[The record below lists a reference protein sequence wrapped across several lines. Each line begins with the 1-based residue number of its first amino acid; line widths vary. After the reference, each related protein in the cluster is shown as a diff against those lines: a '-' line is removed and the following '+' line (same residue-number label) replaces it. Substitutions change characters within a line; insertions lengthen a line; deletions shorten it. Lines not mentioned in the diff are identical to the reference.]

1 MPPRK
6 TTSTA
11 QERGGIDMGA
21 QSADSGRRLAN
32 DPIHLAHSVA
42 LRVLIVDDEASVRKV
57 MAAVLAQHNVT
68 CETAASG
75 EEALRILETHR
86 IDAVI
91 SDLQMPGMSGM
102 ELLAQVKQSY
112 PHLVFMMVTG
122 VDDIRVGIQ
131 AMRQGADDYLVKP
144 LQVDANIV
152 LASLNRALHVKRLE
166 QEVENYRHHL
176 EEIVAEQTQQ
186 LREALRQI
194 ERSYD
199 HTLEVLGAA
208 IDLRDGPTAG
218 HSRRVFLY
226 SIEIAKV
233 MGGLEKQMRNI
244 AMGAWL
250 HDIGKLAISD
260 AILLKPGP
268 LTNEE
273 REIMQHHAQIGYDLV
288 KGISF
293 LAEAAEIIFAHHERC
308 DGSGY
313 PRGLKAGE
321 IPAGAKIFAVAD
333 TFDAMT
339 SDRPYR
345 RALPFETSREVI
357 ERGAGKL
364 YDPQV
369 ANVFLNIRDETWEA
383 IRRETACIQ
392 GFGLAA
398 ASDIQALSNMVNP
411 GR

>member
-1 MPPRK
+1 M
-6 TTSTA
+6 TT
-11 QERGGIDMGA
+11 EPIPL
-21 QSADSGRRLAN
+21 ADS
-32 DPIHLAHSVA
+32 VT
-42 LRVLIVDDEASVRKV
+42 LRVLVVDDEISVRKV
-57 MAAVLAQHNVT
+57 MAAVLAQLGFP

-75 EEALRILETHR
+75 EEALRVLETQR

-102 ELLAQVKQSY
+102 ELLAKVRQSY
-112 PHLVFMMVTG
+112 PQKVFLMVTG
-122 VDDIRVGIQ
+122 VDDIRVGVE

-152 LASLNRALHVKRLE
+152 LSSLMRALHVKRLE

-226 SIEIAKV
+226 SIEIAKG
-233 MGGLEKQMRNI
+233 MGGLEDQMRNI

-250 HDIGKLAISD
+250 HDIGKLAIPD
-260 AILLKPGP
+260 AILLKPAS
-268 LTNEE
+268 LTDEE
-273 REIMQHHAQIGYDLV
+273 REIMQRHVQIGYDLV
-288 KGISF
+288 KGIPF
-293 LAEAAEIIFAHHERC
+293 LADAAEIIFAHHERC

-313 PRGLKAGE
+313 PRGLGMQE
-321 IPAGAKIFAVAD
+321 IPIGAKIFAVAD

-345 RALPFETSREVI
+345 RALPFEASREVI
-357 ERGAGKL
+357 ARGAGKQ
-364 YDPQV
+364 YDSQV
-369 ANVFLNIRDETWEA
+369 AKVFLSTPDETWKV
-383 IRRETACIQ
+383 IREETAAIQ
-392 GFGLAA
+392 AFAFA
-398 ASDIQALSNMVNP
+398 TANDIQATSKP
-411 GR
+411 AKSGDG

>member
-1 MPPRK
+1 MV
-6 TTSTA
+6 A
-11 QERGGIDMGA
+11 E
-21 QSADSGRRLAN
+21 
-32 DPIHLAHSVA
+32 PIPLAHSLT

-57 MAAVLAQHNVT
+57 MAAVLAQLGIP
-68 CETAASG
+68 CETAAGG
-75 EEALRILETHR
+75 EEALRVLETHP

-102 ELLAQVKQSY
+102 ELLAKVRQNY
-112 PHLVFMMVTG
+112 PQMVFLVVTG

-152 LASLNRALHVKRLE
+152 LASLTRALHVKRLE

-186 LREALRQI
+186 LREALCQI

-208 IDLRDGPTAG
+208 IDLRDSPTAG

-226 SIEIAKV
+226 SIEIAKA
-233 MGGLEKQMRNI
+233 MGGLENQMRNI

-260 AILLKPGP
+260 TILLKPGP
-268 LTNEE
+268 LTEEE
-273 REIMQHHAQIGYDLV
+273 REIMQRHVQIGYDLV
-288 KGISF
+288 KGIPF
-293 LAEAAEIIFAHHERC
+293 LTDAAEIIFAHHERC

-313 PRGLKAGE
+313 PRGLKTEE
-321 IPAGAKIFAVAD
+321 IPVGARIFAVAD

-357 ERGAGKL
+357 ARGTGKQ
-364 YDPQV
+364 YDSQV
-369 ANVFLNIRDETWEA
+369 ATIFLGIPEETWKV
-383 IRRETACIQ
+383 IRRETVAIQ
-392 GFGLAA
+392 AFAFA
-398 ASDIQALSNMVNP
+398 TAKDIQALRKPVKP
-411 GR
+411 VG

>member
-1 MPPRK
+1 LV
-6 TTSTA
+6 T
-11 QERGGIDMGA
+11 E
-21 QSADSGRRLAN
+21 
-32 DPIHLAHSVA
+32 PIPLAHSLT

-57 MAAVLAQHNVT
+57 MAAVLAQLGIS
-68 CETAASG
+68 CETAAGG
-75 EEALRILETHR
+75 EEALRVLETHP

-102 ELLAQVKQSY
+102 ELLAKVRQSY
-112 PHLVFMMVTG
+112 PQLVFLVVTG

-152 LASLNRALHVKRLE
+152 LASLTRALHVKRLE

-208 IDLRDGPTAG
+208 IDLRDSPTAG

-226 SIEIAKV
+226 SIEIAKA
-233 MGGLEKQMRNI
+233 MGGLENQMRNI

-250 HDIGKLAISD
+250 HDIGKLAIPD

-268 LTNEE
+268 LTDEE
-273 REIMQHHAQIGYDLV
+273 RENMQRHAQIGYDLV
-288 KGISF
+288 KGIPF
-293 LAEAAEIIFAHHERC
+293 LADAAEIIFAHHERC

-313 PRGLKAGE
+313 PRGLKTE
-321 IPAGAKIFAVAD
+321 ETPVGARIFAVAD

-345 RALPFETSREVI
+345 RALPLKTSREAI
-357 ERGAGKL
+357 ERGAGKQ
-364 YDPQV
+364 YDSQV
-369 ANVFLNIRDETWEA
+369 ARIFLSIPDETWEV
-383 IRRETACIQ
+383 IRRETEAIQ
-392 GFGLAA
+392 AFAFTT
-398 ASDIQALSNMVNP
+398 ASDIQALSKQVKS
-411 GR
+411 GGLSRE

>member
-1 MPPRK
+1 LV
-6 TTSTA
+6 T
-11 QERGGIDMGA
+11 E
-21 QSADSGRRLAN
+21 
-32 DPIHLAHSVA
+32 PIPLAHSLT

-57 MAAVLAQHNVT
+57 MAAVLAQLGIP
-68 CETAASG
+68 CETAACG
-75 EEALRILETHR
+75 EEALRVLETHR

-102 ELLAQVKQSY
+102 ELLAKVRQSY
-112 PHLVFMMVTG
+112 PQLVFLVVTG

-152 LASLNRALHVKRLE
+152 LASLTRALHVKRLE

-208 IDLRDGPTAG
+208 IDLRDSPTAG

-226 SIEIAKV
+226 SIEIAKA
-233 MGGLEKQMRNI
+233 MGGLENQMRNI

-250 HDIGKLAISD
+250 HDIGKLAIPD

-268 LTNEE
+268 LTDEE
-273 REIMQHHAQIGYDLV
+273 RENMQRHAQIGYDLV
-288 KGISF
+288 KGIPF
-293 LAEAAEIIFAHHERC
+293 LADAAEIIFAHHERC

-313 PRGLKAGE
+313 PRGLKTE
-321 IPAGAKIFAVAD
+321 ETPVGARIFAVAD

-345 RALPFETSREVI
+345 RALPLKTSREAI
-357 ERGAGKL
+357 ERGAGKQ
-364 YDPQV
+364 YDSQV
-369 ANVFLNIRDETWEA
+369 ARIFLSIPDETWEV
-383 IRRETACIQ
+383 IRRETEAIQ
-392 GFGLAA
+392 AFAFTT
-398 ASDIQALSNMVNP
+398 ASDIQALSKQVKS
-411 GR
+411 GGLSRE

>member
-1 MPPRK
+1 MATELIP
-6 TTSTA
+6 
-11 QERGGIDMGA
+11 
-21 QSADSGRRLAN
+21 
-32 DPIHLAHSVA
+32 LAHSGT

-57 MAAVLAQHNVT
+57 MAAVLAQLGIP

-75 EEALRILETHR
+75 EEALRVLETHP

-102 ELLAQVKQSY
+102 ELLAKVRQSY
-112 PHLVFMMVTG
+112 PQLVFLVVTG

-152 LASLNRALHVKRLE
+152 LASLTRALHVKRLE

-176 EEIVAEQTQQ
+176 EEIVAEQTQK

-226 SIEIAKV
+226 SIEIAKA
-233 MGGLEKQMRNI
+233 MGGLENQMRNI

-250 HDIGKLAISD
+250 HDIGKLAIPD

-268 LTNEE
+268 LTEEE
-273 REIMQHHAQIGYDLV
+273 RENMQRHSQIGYDLV
-288 KGISF
+288 KGIPF
-293 LAEAAEIIFAHHERC
+293 LADAAEIIFAHHERS
-308 DGSGY
+308 DGGGY
-313 PRGLKAGE
+313 PRGLKEWE
-321 IPAGAKIFAVAD
+321 IPAGARIFAVAD

-345 RALPFETSREVI
+345 RALPFQASREVI
-357 ERGAGKL
+357 ERGAGKQ
-364 YDPQV
+364 YDAQV
-369 ANVFLNIRDETWEA
+369 ARVFLSIPGETWEV
-383 IRRETACIQ
+383 IRRETAAIQ
-392 GFGLAA
+392 AFAFA
-398 ASDIQALSNMVNP
+398 TASDIQALSKLVKS
-411 GR
+411 GS

>member
-1 MPPRK
+1 MA
-6 TTSTA
+6 T
-11 QERGGIDMGA
+11 
-21 QSADSGRRLAN
+21 DSV
-32 DPIHLAHSVA
+32 PSPHPVI
-42 LRVLIVDDEASVRKV
+42 LRVLIVDDEASVRRV
-57 MAAVLAQHNVT
+57 MAAIFAQLGLP

-91 SDLQMPGMSGM
+91 SDLHMPGMSGM
-102 ELLAQVKQSY
+102 ELLAKVRQNY
-112 PHLVFMMVTG
+112 PQMVFLVVTG
-122 VDDIRVGIQ
+122 VDDIQVGIQ

-152 LASLNRALHVKRLE
+152 LASLTRALHVKRLE

-176 EEIVAEQTQQ
+176 EEIVSEQTQQ

-199 HTLEVLGAA
+199 QTLEVLGAA
-208 IDLRDGPTAG
+208 IDLRDSPTAG

-226 SIEIAKV
+226 SLEIARA
-233 MGGLEKQMRNI
+233 MGGLESQMRNI

-250 HDIGKLAISD
+250 HDIGKLAVSD

-268 LTNEE
+268 LTDEE
-273 REIMQHHAQIGYDLV
+273 RKIMQLHVQIGYDLV
-288 KGISF
+288 KSIPF
-293 LAEAAEIIFAHHERC
+293 LADSAEIIYAHHERC

-313 PRGLKAGE
+313 PRGLKTEE
-321 IPAGAKIFAVAD
+321 IPVGARIFAVAD

-345 RALPFETSREVI
+345 RALPFEASREVI
-357 ERGAGKL
+357 ERGAGKQ
-364 YDPQV
+364 YDSQV
-369 ANVFLNIRDETWEA
+369 AEVFLSIADETWKVM
-383 IRRETACIQ
+383 RKETAAIQ
-392 GFGLAA
+392 AFAFA
-398 ASDIQALSNMVNP
+398 TASDIQALRKPVKS
-411 GR
+411 GG